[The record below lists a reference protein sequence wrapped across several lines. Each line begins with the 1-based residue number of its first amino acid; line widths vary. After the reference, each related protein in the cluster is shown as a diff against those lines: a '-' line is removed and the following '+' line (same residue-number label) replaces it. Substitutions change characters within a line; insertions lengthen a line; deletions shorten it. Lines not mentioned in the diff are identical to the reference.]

1 MQTREAN
8 TKAMGIGEAVKRE
21 ESFPVSISL
30 NQMDKKILGFVDWH
44 WHDDIQFCIVEKGSI
59 VFSVRQ
65 KEYVL
70 EKGQGIFIN
79 SGCLHM
85 ARPFT
90 EQDSSYSYVAFNAK
104 MLEFF
109 NESGFVEKYVNP
121 YIKRKGFYSIV
132 LDNYSSESAEV
143 LGYIKDICGL
153 YSNKSHGYE
162 FDICIYIAAIW
173 RLLTKN
179 WDIPDSYE
187 NEEDCINY
195 RRVKTIMSY
204 IHENYREKIS
214 LQDIADVAGLSKG
227 ECCRFFKRMTKCTIF
242 EFVNNYRIDKSIELL
257 QNTDICV
264 GDIAEMS
271 GFGGPS
277 YYIESFKKRL
287 GCTPKEYRNRLIK

>member
-1 MQTREAN
+1 MQTKEAN
-8 TKAMGIGEAVKRE
+8 TNAMNIGEVLKRE

-44 WHDDIQFCIVEKGSI
+44 WHDDIQLCIVEKGSI

-65 KEYVL
+65 KEFIL

-79 SGCLHM
+79 GGCLHM
-85 ARPFT
+85 AKPYT
-90 EQDSSYSYVAFNAK
+90 EQDSSYSYIAFDVK

-109 NESGFVEKYVNP
+109 SDSGFVDKYVNP
-121 YIKRKGFYSIV
+121 YIKRKDFYSIV
-132 LDNYSSESAEV
+132 LDNLSFDSAEI
-143 LGYIKDICGL
+143 LGYIREICNL
-153 YSNKSHGYE
+153 YANKPFGYE
-162 FDICIYIAAIW
+162 FDICIYIASIW
-173 RLLTKN
+173 RLLTKKC
-179 WDIPDSYE
+179 DISDNGE
-187 NEEDCINY
+187 DEEDCINY
-195 RRVKTIMSY
+195 RRIKSIMSY

-242 EFVNNYRIDKSIELL
+242 EFVNNYRINKSIELL
-257 QNTDICV
+257 QNTDLSV
-264 GDIAEMS
+264 GEIAEMS

-287 GCTPKEYRNRLIK
+287 GCTPKEYRNRFIK